1 MYNFAVSNKTIRMNH
16 RRIFYLLTLLVL
28 PALFY
33 SCSPAKKAARKKHT
47 YMESAYAT
55 LKEAVNEAEVTILN
69 DTIKVLFPE
78 HLLFKKSSAEINE
91 TTSPLM
97 QRFGNALNKYD
108 KTSILINGYTDN
120 TGTDGINEKLSKQ
133 RADSAQSMLA
143 RFEVQK
149 TRMYTWGLGMS
160 NPIGDNNTE
169 EGRRRNRRV
178 EFIIL
183 YNYDPAK

>member
-1 MYNFAVSNKTIRMNH
+1 MNRH
-16 RRIFYLLTLLVL
+16 RCALFLLILAL
-28 PALFY
+28 PALLY
-33 SCSPAKKAARKKHT
+33 SCSAAKKTAKKQHS

-55 LKEAVNEAEVTILN
+55 LKDAVNEAEVTILN

-91 TTSPLM
+91 ATTPLM
-97 QRFGNALNKYD
+97 QRFGKALNQYD
-108 KTSILINGYTDN
+108 KTSILVNGYTDN
-120 TGTDGINEKLSKQ
+120 TGTDGINETLSKQ
-133 RADSAQSMLA
+133 RADSAKNMLE
-143 RFEVQK
+143 RFDVLK
-149 TRMYTWGLGMS
+149 SRIFTWGMGKT

-183 YNYDPAK
+183 YNYEPPK